1 MYKSIIILK
10 RYFRKGMIKMSLR
23 TMLDLA
29 TEKGFNKLD
38 DMEEGSDSYVKTAE
52 ILLDMSDRIIAIDK
66 QEAEEENQKIDEKLR
81 LKQMKLEQI
90 DRYVKHGLTAV
101 SVLGGLALTVWG
113 AKASWRFEETGTVTS
128 TAGRK
133 FINNLFFKK

>member
-1 MYKSIIILK
+1 M
-10 RYFRKGMIKMSLR
+10 KGMIKMSLK
-23 TMLDLA
+23 TLLGIA
-29 TEKGFNKLD
+29 TEDGFNELD
-38 DMEEGSDSYVKTAE
+38 KMEVGSEKYISTAKV
-52 ILLDMSDRIIAIDK
+52 LNDMSDRIIKI
-66 QEAEEENQKIDEKLR
+66 EEHETEVENQKNDEKLR
-81 LKQMKLEQI
+81 LKQMKQEQI

-101 SVLGGLALTVWG
+101 SIIGGLVLTVWG